1 VGELLGFIL
10 AGLAQWSLG
19 ALFEAAAGRWA
30 GQRFEYS
37 NADLAVMA
45 VVVAG
50 LALVA
55 VLVGG
60 FGLPTLLAFAVIAVP
75 LAWAIHEVNK
85 RDWGDG
91 NPP

>member
-1 VGELLGFIL
+1 
-10 AGLAQWSLG
+10 
-19 ALFEAAAGRWA
+19 
-30 GQRFEYS
+30 
-37 NADLAVMA
+37 MA

>member
-1 VGELLGFIL
+1 MGELLGFLL
-10 AGLAQWSLG
+10 AGLAEWSF
-19 ALFEAAAGRWA
+19 AAVFEAAAGRWA
-30 GQRFEYS
+30 GRRFESS
-37 NADLAVMA
+37 NVDVVIMA
-45 VVVAG
+45 VVVGG

-60 FGLPTLLAFAVIAVP
+60 FGVPTLLAFAVIAVP
-75 LAWAIHEVNK
+75 VAWAIHEVNK